1 MGNVC
6 ERFRGCCGG
15 ARAEVDPR
23 SNTQGRAGMP
33 LFAELGEIEG
43 QQGSPSGGSP
53 SGGSP
58 SGGSPSGGS
67 PSGGSPSRGGSLAS
81 ATVAADAA
89 AARREKRAAAAVAA
103 AAAGA
108 GLPDLKHVSSW

>member
-15 ARAEVDPR
+15 TRAEVDPR

-43 QQGSPSGGSP
+43 QQGSP